1 MMNFFYIKNMQQLK
15 DILSFL
21 DIVVGTFW
29 GFTVMEVIPLV
40 TSGTTIV
47 FTQVDNAIKILFAL
61 VGLIYTIVRLIHFY
75 KISKLNREFRKQEVI
90 EKENANFYHKWD
102 KEFLQPKK

>member
-1 MMNFFYIKNMQQLK
+1 MQQLK

-29 GFTVMEVIPLV
+29 GFTMMEVIPLI

-47 FTQVDNAIKILFAL
+47 FTQLDNAIKILFAL
-61 VGLIYTIVRLIHFY
+61 VGLIYTIVRLVHFY
-75 KISKLNREFRKQEVI
+75 KISKLNREFRQQEII
-90 EKENANFYHKWD
+90 EKQNANFYRKWD
-102 KEFLQPKK
+102 KEFIKDKN